1 LTESRRFDL
10 PPQWL
15 RYRLHWHTQQRHPS
29 MKTILFSLLVTLAV
43 QPAQARAIGTLRVVC
58 IGDSITQGCG
68 HLGKDT
74 DPPTYGW
81 RYAFWKDC
89 VAAGYP
95 VEMVGSIDTG
105 ANGTPEY
112 DNFKGKKFNN
122 RHESRW
128 GWTTEQIRDQLKQ
141 TSLHWKADLAL
152 IHLGDNS
159 DPQTE
164 AEKSSDPEGIERT
177 VKAMRDVINILRANN
192 PKIVIVLRAPDGG
205 STRNNGL
212 DVAYKKL
219 AAQLGSAAS
228 PILTADLPA
237 DWVADPN
244 QPDTDTRDGCHPN
257 PKGDKKIADG
267 YFKAAQNIISSGR
280 R

>member
-1 LTESRRFDL
+1 
-10 PPQWL
+10 
-15 RYRLHWHTQQRHPS
+15 
-29 MKTILFSLLVTLAV
+29 MKKILLSLLFILAV
-43 QPAQARAIGTLRVVC
+43 QLAQSHATGTLRVVC
-58 IGDSITQGCG
+58 IGDSITQGTG

-105 ANGTPEY
+105 ANGTPVY

-152 IHLGDNS
+152 IHLGDNP

-164 AEKSSDPEGIERT
+164 AEKTGDSEGIERT
-177 VKAMRDVINILRANN
+177 VKAMRDIIKILRANN
-192 PKIVIVLRAPDGG
+192 PKIAIVLRAPDGG
-205 STRNNGL
+205 SVRNNGL

-219 AAQLGSAAS
+219 AAELGTPAS
-228 PILTADLPA
+228 PILTADLPT

-244 QPDTDTRDGCHPN
+244 QPGTDTRDGCHPN
-257 PKGDKKIADG
+257 PKGDQKIADG
-267 YFKAAQNIISSGR
+267 YFKAAQNVISGGR